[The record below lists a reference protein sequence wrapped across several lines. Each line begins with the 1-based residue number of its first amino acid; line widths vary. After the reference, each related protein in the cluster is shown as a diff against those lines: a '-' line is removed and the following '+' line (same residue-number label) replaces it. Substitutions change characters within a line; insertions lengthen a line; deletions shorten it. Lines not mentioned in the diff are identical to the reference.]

1 MVVLHDML
9 SLQYWERKVGIY
21 MVDEMKMIKYIEWD
35 LEISSLFGRQF
46 RVLVCKLCPM
56 GRNFKELFGRLFF
69 FDT

>member
-21 MVDEMKMIKYIEWD
+21 MLDEMKMIKYIEWD

-46 RVLVCKLCPM
+46 RLLVCKLCPM
-56 GRNFKELFGRLFF
+56 G
-69 FDT
+69 

>member
-46 RVLVCKLCPM
+46 RLLVYKLCPM
-56 GRNFKELFGRLFF
+56 G
-69 FDT
+69 